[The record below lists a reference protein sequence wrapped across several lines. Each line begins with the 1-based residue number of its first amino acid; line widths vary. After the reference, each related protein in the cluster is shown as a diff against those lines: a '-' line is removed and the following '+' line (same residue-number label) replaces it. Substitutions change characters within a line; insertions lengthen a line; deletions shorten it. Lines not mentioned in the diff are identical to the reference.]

1 LRRVGAIADA
11 HAKGKHT
18 GNACAAKAQ
27 RECQRRKKQTNLE
40 TQQMKIGFIGLGN
53 MGAPMAHNLLKAGHP
68 LTVYDVSAEAMQTL
82 AAAGAKTAPSPKAA
96 AQDAD
101 FVITMLPAAAHVKA
115 VLTGEEGIFA
125 ATAKKNVTII
135 DSSTIDPASV
145 KAFAELANQNGNA
158 FVDAPVSGGTGGAAA
173 GTLTFMV
180 GGSKEAYEHVK
191 PVLSAMGKN
200 IVHCGDTS
208 TGQVAKICNNLVLG
222 ITMAGVSE
230 AMALGEALGID
241 PAVLGGIINTS
252 TGRCWSSDTYNPFPG
267 VIETAPSTRGYT
279 GGFGTD
285 LMLKDLGLATDAAK
299 LARQPV
305 YLGAL
310 AQQLYQ
316 TMSTKGAGRLDFSAV
331 IKLYRKEGNT

>member
-1 LRRVGAIADA
+1 
-11 HAKGKHT
+11 
-18 GNACAAKAQ
+18 
-27 RECQRRKKQTNLE
+27 
-40 TQQMKIGFIGLGN
+40 MKIGFIGLGN
-53 MGAPMAHNLLKAGHP
+53 MGAPMAHNLLKAGHAVNVFD
-68 LTVYDVSAEAMQTL
+68 LNTQAVQVLVE
-82 AAAGAKTAPSPKAA
+82 AGAKAAASPKAA
-96 AQDAD
+96 ASDVEC
-101 FVITMLPAAAHVKA
+101 VITMLPAAAHVHS
-115 VLTGEEGIFA
+115 VLTAEDGVLAGIP
-125 ATAKKNVTII
+125 KGVVIV

-145 KAFAELANQNGNA
+145 KAFAALASQRGNT

-180 GGSKEAYEHVK
+180 GGSASTYEQVK

-200 IVHCGDTS
+200 IVHCGDTG

-222 ITMAGVSE
+222 ITMAGVAE
-230 AMALGEALGID
+230 AMSLGEALGID
-241 PAVLGGIINTS
+241 VKVLGGIINTS
-252 TGRCWSSDTYNPFPG
+252 TGRCWSSDTYNPMPG
-267 VIETAPSTRGYT
+267 VIDGAPASRGYT

-331 IKLYRKEGNT
+331 IKLYRDDRGQGSGNGDAR

>member
-1 LRRVGAIADA
+1 VR
-11 HAKGKHT
+11 
-18 GNACAAKAQ
+18 
-27 RECQRRKKQTNLE
+27 
-40 TQQMKIGFIGLGN
+40 
-53 MGAPMAHNLLKAGHP
+53 
-68 LTVYDVSAEAMQTL
+68 S
-82 AAAGAKTAPSPKAA
+82 
-96 AQDAD
+96 
-101 FVITMLPAAAHVKA
+101 
-115 VLTGEEGIFA
+115 VLTAEDGVLAGIA
-125 ATAKKNVTII
+125 RGVTIV

-145 KAFAELANQNGNA
+145 KAFAELAAQHGNT

-180 GGSKEAYEHVK
+180 GGSAAVYEQVK
-191 PVLSAMGKN
+191 PVLSGMGKN
-200 IVHCGDTS
+200 IVHCGDTG

-222 ITMAGVSE
+222 ITMAGVAE
-230 AMALGEALGID
+230 AMSLGAALGID
-241 PAVLGGIINTS
+241 PKVLGTIINTS

-267 VIETAPSTRGYT
+267 VIETAPSSRGYT

-299 LARQPV
+299 QVRQPV

-331 IKLYRKEGNT
+331 IKLYKAD

>member
-1 LRRVGAIADA
+1 
-11 HAKGKHT
+11 
-18 GNACAAKAQ
+18 
-27 RECQRRKKQTNLE
+27 
-40 TQQMKIGFIGLGN
+40 MKIGFIGLGN
-53 MGAPMAHNLLKAGHP
+53 MGAPMALNLLKAGHVLNVFDLNAHAVQS
-68 LTVYDVSAEAMQTL
+68 LTE
-82 AAAGAKTAPSPKAA
+82 AGATAKRTPKEAST
-96 AQDAD
+96 DVEY
-101 FVITMLPAAAHVKA
+101 VITMLPAAAHVKT
-115 VLTGEEGIFA
+115 VLTGEEGILA
-125 ATAKKNVTII
+125 GIAKNVTII

-145 KAFAELANQNGNA
+145 KTFAELATQNGNT
-158 FVDAPVSGGTGGAAA
+158 FVDAPVSGGTGGATS

-180 GGSKEAYEHVK
+180 GSTAETYEQVK
-191 PVLSAMGKN
+191 PILSAMGKN
-200 IVHCGDTS
+200 IVHCGETS

-230 AMALGEALGID
+230 AMALGEKLGID
-241 PAVLGGIINTS
+241 PQVLGKIINTS

-267 VIETAPSTRGYT
+267 VIDTAPSTRGYT

-316 TMSTKGAGRLDFSAV
+316 TMSTNGAGKLDFSAV
-331 IKLYRKEGNT
+331 IKLYRKDGDA

>member
-1 LRRVGAIADA
+1 
-11 HAKGKHT
+11 
-18 GNACAAKAQ
+18 
-27 RECQRRKKQTNLE
+27 
-40 TQQMKIGFIGLGN
+40 MKIGFIGLGN
-53 MGAPMAHNLLKAGHP
+53 MGAPMAQNLLKAGHALQVFDLNP
-68 LTVYDVSAEAMQTL
+68 HAVQELK
-82 AAAGAKTAPSPKAA
+82 AAGATAKETPKAA
-96 AQDAD
+96 ATDVEA
-101 FVITMLPAAAHVKA
+101 VITMLPAAAHVKA
-115 VLTGEEGIFA
+115 VLTGEEGILA
-125 ATAKKNVTII
+125 GITKSTTII

-145 KAFAELANQNGNA
+145 KTFAELAKQNGNT

-180 GGSKEAYEHVK
+180 GGTAEAYEHVK
-191 PVLSAMGKN
+191 PVLQAMGKN

-241 PAVLGGIINTS
+241 PKVLGGIINTS

-267 VIETAPSTRGYT
+267 VVETAPSTRGYT

-316 TMSTKGAGRLDFSAV
+316 TMSTKGAGKLDFSAV
-331 IKLYRKEGNT
+331 IKLYRNVGDAQ